1 MGGYETRYVGL
12 GRLPTKLSEFDLE
25 RYFSLSNADIAAIN
39 ERFRADRRA
48 GASVQLVFLRAS
60 GRPLDHFNTIPRQLL
75 QYVGMRLG
83 ISNPTIASLKTIYG
97 RYKTLYDHQVW
108 AREYLG
114 LRVLDD
120 TARADLK
127 QWMRKRAQEALSLD
141 ELLQDAV
148 LWLYEQRIVIPAE
161 RTLRDTARSVWG
173 AIEKD
178 LLSIVQQAIPSA
190 ALADVVAKLGEI
202 MVGSSMTRLE
212 WLKAAPKRHSPS
224 TLNETLEKIRYLKG
238 LGVHDWM
245 FESIPLDKQ
254 RAYAQLLQARRP
266 AKTRELKESRLTLEL
281 VCFLKISLLELTDS
295 ALYQSGR
302 RVRDLVRGAY
312 TKAQSKQARNAI
324 DFRRRLV
331 DIKAVVE
338 NDELPAESRLAA
350 IRQMLTDVKA
360 APPATHAAIVR
371 QALTEDGTRVR
382 ALLNGLSDL
391 EFAGTT
397 TDKGLKQLSTVRQLH
412 TSGATELPVGTDLNV
427 GKAWQDLVDDP
438 DRKRAL
444 RALEACAMMNLRKG
458 LRGGSVWV
466 RHSLSF
472 RERNQMLISPEQWK
486 TESDSYLTVLSLPRD
501 PEPFLERLL
510 ENIKAGLTAVDEAR
524 KAGKVD
530 IGSDGMLHLSAL
542 ASLPDDV
549 EPKHTR
555 DRVFK
560 QIGEVQLP
568 DLMLQ
573 MEALTNFSEILLA
586 RRPRDEN
593 ELIGLYGALLAHGTE
608 VDVKGVAAMTPQLD
622 TAQISAAM
630 RMLETPGRLH
640 RANNRVV
647 EFQRKHVITELWGT
661 GESASADMMS
671 LDASKHL
678 WYARVDPRRRQ
689 HAAGIYTHVLD
700 QHGIAYNQPIVLN
713 ERQNGPAIEGLV
725 RYNDSRE
732 RNRLSMLAVD
742 THGYSHVGMAVA
754 KLLRFDLCPQLR
766 NLAERKLYLPR
777 GFEAPD
783 GIEDILAREVSIKP
797 IRAGWEE
804 LLRLVAS
811 IHSGRV
817 SANVALQRFGS
828 AAQGDPL
835 HRAAENL
842 GKLLRTLFLCD
853 YFSNEDFRREIHT
866 ILNRGESVHQ
876 LQRAV
881 YYGKIAP
888 ERGRRKDEMIAIA
901 GAHTLLTNLVIAWN
915 THQMQSVIDGWRKF
929 GIEVD
934 DAWVRRMGPAHF
946 GHINFR
952 GTFKFSVG
960 RYAEL
965 IFQPNRQHYKRAS

>member
-1 MGGYETRYVGL
+1 MGSYEMRYVGL
-12 GRLPTKLSEFDLE
+12 DRLPSKLSDFDLE
-25 RYFSLSNADIAAIN
+25 RYFSLTNADIAAVS

-60 GRPLDHFNTIPRQLL
+60 GRPLDHFGTIPRQLL
-75 QYVGMRLG
+75 HYVGMRLG
-83 ISNPTIASLKTIYG
+83 VVTPTIASLKTIYG

-114 LRVLDD
+114 LSVLDD
-120 TARADLK
+120 VTRDDLN
-127 QWMRKRAQEALSLD
+127 QWMCKRAQEALSLD

-161 RTLRDTARSVWG
+161 RTLRDTARSAW
-173 AIEKD
+173 ATIEKD
-178 LLSIVQQAIPSA
+178 LLSVVQQAIPSS
-190 ALADVVAKLGEI
+190 ALADVITKLGEI
-202 MVGSSMTRLE
+202 LTGSSMTRLE
-212 WLKAAPKRHSPS
+212 WLKSAPKRHSPS

-238 LGVHDWM
+238 LGVHDWIL
-245 FESIPLDKQ
+245 ETVPLDKQ

-281 VCFLKISLLELTDS
+281 VCFLRITLLELTDS

-331 DIKAVVE
+331 DIKVVVE
-338 NDELPAESRLAA
+338 NDELPAEARLAA
-350 IRQMLTDVKA
+350 IRQMLSDVESVPSA
-360 APPATHAAIVR
+360 SHAAIVR
-371 QALTEDGTRVR
+371 EALAEDGTRIK

-391 EFAGTT
+391 EFAGTM
-397 TDKGLKQLSTVRQLH
+397 TDKGLKQLTAVRQLH
-412 TSGATELPVGTDLNV
+412 AAGVTELPVGTDQNV
-427 GKAWQDLVDDP
+427 GKAWQHMVDDP

-458 LRGGSVWV
+458 LRGGSIWV

-472 RERNQMLISPEQWK
+472 RERNQMLIPPEQW
-486 TESDSYLTVLSLPRD
+486 TAESDSYLTVLGLQRD
-501 PEPFLERLL
+501 PEPFLGRLL
-510 ENIKAGLTAVDEAR
+510 ENIKAGLTAVNEAR
-524 KAGKVD
+524 EAGKID

-542 ASLPDDV
+542 ASLPDDID
-549 EPKHTR
+549 PKHTR

-560 QIGEVQLP
+560 QIGDIQLP

-573 MEALTNFSEILLA
+573 MDALTNFSEILLA

-608 VDVKGVAAMTPQLD
+608 VDAKGVAAMTPQLD
-622 TAQISAAM
+622 AAQISAAM
-630 RMLETPGRLH
+630 RILETPSRLY
-640 RANNRVV
+640 RASNRVV
-647 EFQRKHVITELWGT
+647 EFQRKHAITELWGT

-678 WYARVDPRRRQ
+678 WNARVDPRRRQ

-700 QHGIAYNQPIVLN
+700 QHGIVYNQPIVLN

-725 RYNDSRE
+725 RYNNSRE

-754 KLLRFDLCPQLR
+754 NLLSFDLCPRLR

-777 GFEAPD
+777 GFDAPE
-783 GIEDILAREVSIKP
+783 GIEGILAREVSIKA
-797 IRAGWEE
+797 IRAGWDE

-853 YFSNEDFRREIHT
+853 YFSNEEFRREIHT

-881 YYGKIAP
+881 YYGKIPP
-888 ERGRRKDEMIAIA
+888 ERGRRKDEMIAIS

-915 THQMQSVIDGWRKF
+915 THQMQSIINGWRKS

-934 DAWVRRMGPAHF
+934 DAWIRRMGPAHF

-965 IFQPNRQHYKRAS
+965 IFQPAQQHSKRAS